1 MNRYSCLLILAIL
14 ILGNSELF
22 SQKEPFIVKR
32 VSFSSGI
39 DDEFSPVF
47 YKDGIVFCSNKRDN
61 SLIVFKGDE
70 SRLFN
75 MFYTAA
81 RGKNNWIQPSLF
93 SKELKTGLNAGPA
106 TFNPSGN
113 IMYFNRNNH
122 VVNGIRNVSDTTN
135 KLGIFSAEKVNGIW
149 SGVKPFSRNDPSYTF
164 CTPSITSDGKRIY
177 FSSDMPGGFG
187 GMDLYYCDS
196 LDTGWSPPV
205 NLGPVLNTP
214 KNESFPFAAVFGKL
228 YFSSD
233 GHEGFGGKDI
243 YYSLE
248 LNGQWI
254 NPVHLDSALNSPFDD
269 FGIIADSSF
278 SKGYFSSNRLKTDDI
293 FSFSLAPEEFT
304 LCDTLLE
311 NNYCFTFFDERH
323 RLSDTAQLIYSW
335 DFGNGIVKKGEEV
348 NHCFPGPGKYSVSL
362 SIFDKLTRDTIS
374 NRVKYNLN
382 LEEKDQPC
390 ILAPNTGFVRKQ
402 INYNG
407 IVTGLKDFRI
417 SGVFWDFGKGFIP
430 GGEKMTMSFPKEGEY
445 TIRLGLTGEKDSLGN
460 SARLCVMRK
469 IRIYGSSGDAEQVKG
484 KEDKGLNT
492 ETDPQMKEERILKC
506 FAFLMKDLSGNQK
519 NMLKDKLAEIN
530 GRTLVFKRDGL
541 TRSSEYTLPV
551 VADILNNDS
560 SIRLEIIVHSID
572 PDAKADGISL
582 SGGLAGELGFRLRS
596 LKVSD
601 KQVGFTGSDSLTF
614 SFGEPALDNHDD
626 KEGFVE
632 FIFMKK

>member
-1 MNRYSCLLILAIL
+1 MNRYSCLLIVAIL
-14 ILGNSELF
+14 ILGNAELL
-22 SQKEPFIVKR
+22 SQRETFVVKR

-47 YKDGIVFCSNKRDN
+47 FKDGIVFCSNKRDN

-81 RGKNNWIQPSLF
+81 RGKNSWSQPSLF
-93 SKELKTGLNAGPA
+93 SKEIKTGLNVGPA
-106 TFNPSGN
+106 TFSPSGN
-113 IMYFNRNNH
+113 IMYFNRNNLE
-122 VVNGIRNVSDTTN
+122 VNGLRNVSDTTN
-135 KLGIFSAEKVNGIW
+135 KLGIFSAELVNGIW
-149 SGVKPFSRNDPSYTF
+149 SDAIPFSRNNASYTF
-164 CTPSITSDGKRIY
+164 CTPSLSTDGKRIY

-196 LDTGWSPPV
+196 LNTGWSQPV
-205 NLGPVLNTP
+205 NLGPVLNTS

-269 FGIIADSSF
+269 FGIVADSSF
-278 SKGYFSSNRLKTDDI
+278 SRGYFSSNRLKTDDI
-293 FSFSLAPEEFT
+293 FSFSVAPEEFT
-304 LCDTLLE
+304 VCDTLLE
-311 NNYCFTFFDERH
+311 NKYCFTFFDERH
-323 RLSDTAQLIYSW
+323 RLSDTVQLTYSW
-335 DFGNGIVKKGEEV
+335 DFGNGIVKNGEEV

-374 NRVKYNLN
+374 DRVKYDLN
-382 LEEKDQPC
+382 LEEKDQPY
-390 ILAPNTGFVRKQ
+390 ILAPNAGFARKQ
-402 INYNG
+402 FNYNG
-407 IVTGLKDFRI
+407 IVTGLKDFRV
-417 SGVFWDFGKGFIP
+417 SGVFWDFGNGFIP

-445 TIRLGLTGEKDSLGN
+445 KIRLGLTGEKDSLGN
-460 SARLCVMRK
+460 TARRCVMRE
-469 IRIYGSSGDAEQVKG
+469 IRIYGSSGDAEQVKV
-484 KEDKGLNT
+484 KEYKGLNQ
-492 ETDPQMKEERILKC
+492 ETVPQINGEIILKSYV
-506 FAFLMKDLSGNQK
+506 FLMKDLSGNQK
-519 NMLKDKLAEIN
+519 NMLEDRLAGIN
-530 GRTLVFKRDGL
+530 DRNLVFKRDGL
-541 TRSSEYTLPV
+541 TRSSEYILPV
-551 VADILNNDS
+551 VAGILNNDS
-560 SIRLEIIVHSID
+560 SIRLEIVVHSD
-572 PDAKADGISL
+572 EPGTEAGNMNLAGR
-582 SGGLAGELGFRLRS
+582 LAGELGFRMRD

-601 KQVGFTGSDSLTF
+601 KQFGFTGSDSRTF
-614 SFGEPALDNHDD
+614 SFSEPGPDSFDV